1 MQNSLLPAQQIEELQ
16 QRLAVYQKREQDLK
30 EREEMLQMAIDGT
43 KLGTWDY
50 HPLTGE
56 LNWSDEC
63 KHIYGLT
70 GDVNINMDVFVEH
83 IYPDDQGFVNR
94 AIHKAMDPSGD
105 GSYDVAYR
113 IARFGDNSVRWINAR
128 GKVHFNRQ
136 KQAERF
142 IGTVVDITDAKT
154 AEEKN
159 AKLAAIVDSSDDAI
173 ASKTLEG
180 IVTSWNK
187 SAERIFGYTAEE
199 MIGQSILKIIPTD
212 RQHEEAEI
220 LSKLRRGER
229 MEHFETI
236 RKRKNGELLDVS
248 LTISPMRD
256 SQNNIIGLSKIARDI
271 TEKKQEEVRKNDFI
285 AMVSHELKTP
295 LTSLRS
301 YIQILL
307 TKSKHDEEPFMVNAL
322 RRADIQ
328 TKKMTAMIQ
337 DFLSLAKLEEGK
349 ISLNKVRFDLSDL
362 ITEIA
367 GDAQYFTSIHTIKI
381 DTVPGVM
388 IHADR
393 DKIGQVL
400 INLVS
405 NAIKY
410 SPKGGEV
417 TVGFVLQD
425 NDTKVEVYVSDKGV
439 GIKPA
444 DQKNLFKKFYRVK
457 NEEIKTISGFG
468 IGLYLVAEIL
478 RYHNSE
484 ISVESQEGVGST
496 FRLQLSVA

>member
-1 MQNSLLPAQQIEELQ
+1 MSTTLSTVDELKQ
-16 QRLAVYQKREQDLK
+16 LQERLAVYQQREDELK
-30 EREEMLQMAIDGT
+30 EREERLQLAIDAT
-43 KLGTWDY
+43 KFGTWDY
-50 HPLTGE
+50 HPLTGT

-63 KHIYGLT
+63 KHIYGVV
-70 GDVNINMDVFVEH
+70 GDVDINMEMFAQH
-83 IYPDDQGFVNR
+83 IYPEDYDFVNR
-94 AIHKAMDPSGD
+94 EIQRAMDPCGD
-105 GSYDVAYR
+105 GNYDIAYR
-113 IARFGDNSVRWINAR
+113 ITRFDDNGVRWISAK
-128 GKVHFNRQ
+128 GKVYFNTQ

-142 IGTVVDITDAKT
+142 IGTVIDITDDKI

-180 IVTSWNK
+180 IVTSWNQ
-187 SAERIFGYTAEE
+187 SAERIFGYAAKE
-199 MIGQSILKIIPTD
+199 MIGQSILKIIPPD
-212 RQHEEAEI
+212 RRHEEVEI
-220 LSKLRRGER
+220 LSRLRRGER

-236 RKRKNGELLDVS
+236 RMRKNGELLDVS
-248 LTISPMRD
+248 LTISPIRD
-256 SQNNIIGLSKIARDI
+256 SRGNIIGLSKIARDI

-295 LTSLRS
+295 LTSVRS

-307 TKSKHDEEPFMVNAL
+307 ARTGGNEESFKINAL
-322 RRADIQ
+322 KRADIQ

-349 ISLNKVRFDLSDL
+349 ISINKTWFDLRDL
-362 ITEIA
+362 ITEVA
-367 GDAQYFTSIHTIKI
+367 GDAQYFTSVHHIKTEI
-381 DTVPGVM
+381 KHEGM
-388 IHADR
+388 IEADR

-400 INLVS
+400 TNLVS

-410 SPKGGEV
+410 SPKGGEII
-417 TVGFVLQD
+417 VGFKRQGD
-425 NDTKVEVYVSDKGV
+425 EIEVYVSDKGI

-444 DQKNLFKKFYRVK
+444 DQKNLFKRFYRVK
-457 NEEIKTISGFG
+457 SEEIKTVSGFG

-484 ISVESQEGVGST
+484 INVESKEGVGST
-496 FRLQLSVA
+496 FYFQLSVA